1 MLTEDRKIG
10 RIEQAVTQSVPFP
23 SAMPGLPQELSPEQ
37 KIACAARVLAHEKWT
52 LNVAGH
58 ITVVKDG
65 STDML
70 VNGYGT
76 WWEEMSAQDI
86 CTLNADGDV
95 IAGRW
100 DVTPAI
106 AIHTELHRARPDA
119 KVIIHNHPHYATL
132 LATMHVLP
140 EITDQQ
146 ACMFD
151 DEMVLFDEYTG
162 GVDNEEDGRYLAAA
176 IGPTATVAVLANHG
190 ILVMGRTIEEATY
203 KASTFERTCRLNYE
217 AMLTAKG
224 AVPVPKECR
233 APLKPMLLNQDLT
246 VKFYWDGAVR
256 QLLKREPDV
265 LV

>member
-1 MLTEDRKIG
+1 MLTEEKKLG
-10 RIEQAVTQSVPFP
+10 RIGQALTQSVPFP
-23 SAMPGLPQELSPEQ
+23 SAMPGLPQELTIEQ
-37 KIACAARVLAHEKWT
+37 KIACAARILAFEKCT

-58 ITVVKDG
+58 ITVVNDDT
-65 STDML
+65 TDML

-76 WWEEMSAQDI
+76 WWEELTAGDI
-86 CTLNADGDV
+86 CTLNEDGDV

-132 LATMHVLP
+132 LATMHLLP

-151 DEMVLFDEYTG
+151 DEMVLMDEYTG
-162 GVDNEEDGRYLAAA
+162 GVDNEDDGRYLAG
-176 IGPTATVAVLANHG
+176 IVGPTATVAVLANHG

-203 KASTFERTCRLNYE
+203 KMTTFERTCRLNYE
-217 AMLTAKG
+217 AMLTGKG
-224 AVPVPKECR
+224 AVPVPKEQR
-233 APLKPMLLNQDLT
+233 GPLKPMLLSPNLT
-246 VKFYWDGAVR
+246 VKYYWDGAVR
-256 QLLKREPDV
+256 QLLRREPDV
-265 LV
+265 LS